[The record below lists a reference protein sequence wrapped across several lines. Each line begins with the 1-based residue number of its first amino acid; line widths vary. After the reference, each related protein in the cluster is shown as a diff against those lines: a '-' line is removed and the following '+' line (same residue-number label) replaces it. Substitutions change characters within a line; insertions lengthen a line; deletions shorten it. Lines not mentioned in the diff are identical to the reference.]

1 MGKPVWVRP
10 KGRIAMAGSLL
21 LFLHHKI
28 KPARAMKT
36 KILRI
41 LKYAGI
47 GFLGLVLFTIFLG
60 IVLPDSDTDTEQAV
74 SQTEELVVD
83 TTEAVEETENEVE
96 KITDSSE
103 TTESVQQTTEVEQVV
118 EEPQEES
125 QPQEQY
131 YTVTSVVDGDTI
143 KINMNGT
150 TETLRLIGI
159 DTPETV
165 DPRKPVQCFGVEASN
180 KAKELLS
187 GKQVRIE
194 TDSSQDTRD
203 VYGRLLVYIHR
214 SDGLFFNK
222 HMIEEGYAYEY
233 TYNTPYKYQA
243 EFKSAQ
249 QSAKVNQKGLWSPNT
264 CDGDSST
271 GTETENDTQT
281 QSQSSGGSYYTSS
294 HHTAK
299 YYYPEDCS
307 AWQSLSETYLKS
319 FNTLEELLSSYNRT
333 LSPQC
338 D

>member
-1 MGKPVWVRP
+1 
-10 KGRIAMAGSLL
+10 
-21 LFLHHKI
+21 
-28 KPARAMKT
+28 MKT

-41 LKYAGI
+41 LKYVGI
-47 GFLGLVLFTIFLG
+47 GFLGLVLFTIFLT
-60 IVLPDSDTDTEQAV
+60 IVLPDSETDTEQTV
-74 SQTEELVVD
+74 SQTEESVVD
-83 TTEAVEETENEVE
+83 TTETVEETENELE
-96 KITDSSE
+96 EITDSSE
-103 TTESVQQTTEVEQVV
+103 TAEDVQPTTKTEQSTEQPQ
-118 EEPQEES
+118 EEPQS
-125 QPQEQY
+125 QEQY

-143 KINMNGT
+143 KINMNGS
-150 TETLRLIGI
+150 TETLRLIGM

-194 TDSSQDTRD
+194 TDSSQGTRD
-203 VYGRLLVYIHR
+203 VYGRLLVYVHR

-249 QSAKVNQKGLWSPNT
+249 QSAGANQKGLWSPNT
-264 CDGDSST
+264 CNGDALT
-271 GTETENDTQT
+271 GTEVETQSNT
-281 QSQSSGGSYYTSS
+281 QNESQSSGGKYYTSS

-307 AWQSLSETYLKS
+307 AWEGLSETYLKS
-319 FNTLEELLSSYNRT
+319 FNTLEELLASYNRT

>member
-1 MGKPVWVRP
+1 
-10 KGRIAMAGSLL
+10 MAGSPL
-21 LFLHHKI
+21 LFPVIASLQA
-28 KPARAMKT
+28 KPARVMKT
-36 KILRI
+36 KILRV

-47 GFLGLVLFTIFLG
+47 GFLGLIIFTIFLG
-60 IVLPDSDTDTEQAV
+60 VVLPDSETDTKQTV
-74 SQTEELVVD
+74 SQTEESVID
-83 TTEAVEETENEVE
+83 TAETVEETEHEDPETV
-96 KITDSSE
+96 DSSE
-103 TTESVQQTTEVEQVV
+103 TVEDTQQPTQVEQPL
-118 EEPQEES
+118 EQPQEES
-125 QPQEQY
+125 QSQEQY

-150 TETLRLIGI
+150 TETLRLIGM

-194 TDSSQDTRD
+194 TDASQGTRD
-203 VYGRLLVYIHR
+203 VYGRLLVYVHR

-233 TYNTPYKYQA
+233 TYNTPYKYQG

-249 QSAKVNQKGLWSPNT
+249 QSAEANQKGLWSPNT
-264 CDGDSST
+264 CNGDAST
-271 GTETENDTQT
+271 DTESNNDAQT
-281 QSQSSGGSYYTSS
+281 QNQSSGGKYYTSS

-299 YYYPEDCS
+299 YYYPEECS
-307 AWQSLSETYLKS
+307 AWQGLSETYLKS
-319 FNTLEELLSSYNRT
+319 FNTLDELLASYSRT